1 MQPITTTLGIPT
13 TIFSGFLG
21 SGKTTIIGH
30 LIDELQLQGEQVI
43 YIKNEIGEENIDN
56 QLLAG
61 KHVVS
66 RELLNGCICCTLVGP
81 FVSAIDEIADSFQPD
96 RIIIEASGA
105 ADPSAIALMISAH
118 PKLYRD
124 GVISIVDV
132 VNFKG
137 YTDLSVTARRQAQ
150 FTDLIVFNKIEL
162 VDLTHKRAVV
172 GYVREFNEHAPIVEA
187 PAGRVNPD
195 VVFGISSSS
204 LEALLQHDRDT
215 HHEHATHT
223 ASAEHNHSEHLA
235 ADGIETFHL
244 TAQGTAI
251 QESIAAFLNTLP
263 AQVFRVKGF
272 FVAPDA
278 SISIAHKVGLRVDIL
293 PAPSETARENSFV
306 FIGFHIAEL
315 KPEVTA
321 QFTELFQGILP
332 S

>member
-1 MQPITTTLGIPT
+1 MKPLQDVLKTLGIPT

-30 LIDELQLQGEQVI
+30 LIDELQQQGEQVI

-81 FVSAIDEIADSFQPD
+81 FVSAIDEIADNFRPD

-137 YTDLSVTARRQAQ
+137 YTDLSTTARRQAQ

-162 VDLTHKRAVV
+162 VELDQKRAVV

-187 PAGRVNPD
+187 PEGRLNPA
-195 VVFGISSSS
+195 VVFGISSTA
-204 LEALLQHDRDT
+204 LETLLQRDHAYQHDHRDPHST
-215 HHEHATHT
+215 SHA
-223 ASAEHNHSEHLA
+223 HSDHLTT
-235 ADGIETFHL
+235 DGIETFHL
-244 TAQGTAI
+244 VSSGVASPEAVT
-251 QESIAAFLNTLP
+251 AFLAKLP

-272 FVAPDA
+272 FTAPDG
-278 SISIAHKVGLRVDIL
+278 SVSIAHKVGARLDIL
-293 PAPSETARENSFV
+293 AAPAEIPPENSFV
-306 FIGFHIAEL
+306 YIGFHIAEL
-315 KPEVTA
+315 EPEVSA
-321 QFTELFQGILP
+321 QFMAVFQ
-332 S
+332 